1 MKLAAST
8 RESRNLQEELSEA
21 FRIKAQLA
29 ELHQAE
35 VAKNIEADKQVK
47 FFQGSVAAAFAERDQ
62 SLLEAEKAKE
72 KEELMS
78 QKFIPMQTRLEE
90 LSSDLLQ
97 QKRRND
103 ELLLDLA
110 KQEQQNENLK
120 KVVNKFFEIRQQSS
134 EGSLK
139 TTSDEKCECLLH
151 DPVEVWNYNDPSTS
165 DYISALEEELETVR
179 KSVDDLRNKMRMGLD
194 IEKHLR
200 KKVCDVEKN
209 LIRFNKVVMSGML
222 ELHKFYSQHRLGI
235 LNLLAEEKSQ
245 LKSTVDMIEE
255 HIKGFNLTQQNIVVS
270 EVVASSDETEC
281 RDVHVST
288 VTDMPSASTRN
299 DTASKIVAASNEDVE
314 ASEVLKQALQEKV
327 QTLLLLSQQE
337 ERQLLERNVNG
348 ALQKKIEELQRNLL
362 QVTHEKVKALM
373 ELAQLKQEH
382 QQLQE
387 KLANEAGQGNSLAE
401 KKQTNQERDV
411 GIKNVLKKTYL
422 RRWLGTL
429 DSTGR
434 SEVDV
439 HSSSQ
444 GDLSGRK
451 SNSMNVARMKI
462 ENATLKESLESM
474 EHLVSSTHRLRLA
487 LTRIRESMAEKSTEP
502 GLSGALDG
510 IISEAK
516 LVKTALG
523 SSLPISWSAE
533 VDVAPSSPRF
543 STEPSSPS
551 ADTTDEKM
559 DFVSAAG
566 FEMVELLIL
575 AAQVLKETISK
586 APENG
591 KDCCPSSS

>member
-8 RESRNLQEELSEA
+8 RESRNLQDELSEA

-35 VAKNIEADKQVK
+35 VAKNIEAEKQVK

-90 LSSDLLQ
+90 LTSDLLQ
-97 QKRRND
+97 QRRRND

-110 KQEQQNENLK
+110 KWEQQSENLK

-134 EGSLK
+134 EGSLE
-139 TTSDEKCECLLH
+139 TTWDEKCECLLH
-151 DPVEVWNYNDPSTS
+151 DPLEVWNYNDPSTS

-179 KSVDDLRNKMRMGLD
+179 KSVGDLRSKMQM
-194 IEKHLR
+194 
-200 KKVCDVEKN
+200 
-209 LIRFNKVVMSGML
+209 IRFNQVVMSGIL
-222 ELHKFYSQHRLGI
+222 ELHKFHSQHRLEI
-235 LNLLAEEKSQ
+235 LDLLADEKSK
-245 LKSTVDMIEE
+245 LKLMVDMIEE
-255 HIKGFNLTQQNIVVS
+255 HIKGSELTKQNVMVS
-270 EVVASSDETEC
+270 GVLTSSDQTEC

-288 VTDMPSASTRN
+288 VTDTSSASTRN
-299 DTASKIVAASNEDVE
+299 DSTSKVVVAPNQDNE

-327 QTLLLLSQQE
+327 QTLLLLSQQD

-362 QVTHEKVKALM
+362 QVAHEKVKALM

-382 QQLQE
+382 QQLKE
-387 KLANEAGQGNSLAE
+387 KLADEARQGNSLAE
-401 KKQTNQERDV
+401 KKHTNQERDA
-411 GIKNVLKKTYL
+411 GIKSVLKKTYL

-434 SEVDV
+434 SEVDT
-439 HSSSQ
+439 HSNSH

-451 SNSMNVARMKI
+451 SNSMDVARMKI

-487 LTRIRESMAEKSTEP
+487 LTRIRESMAEESTEP
-502 GLSGALDG
+502 CSSGALDG
-510 IISEAK
+510 ILSEAK

-533 VDVAPSSPRF
+533 VDDASSSPRF
-543 STEPSSPS
+543 SNEPSSNS
-551 ADTTDEKM
+551 GGTTDEKM

-575 AAQVLKETISK
+575 AAQALKETSSK
-586 APENG
+586 
-591 KDCCPSSS
+591 CS

>member
-8 RESRNLQEELSEA
+8 RESRNLQDELSEA

-35 VAKNIEADKQVK
+35 VAKNIEAEKQVK

-90 LSSDLLQ
+90 LTSDLLQ
-97 QKRRND
+97 QRRRND

-110 KQEQQNENLK
+110 KWEQQSENLK

-134 EGSLK
+134 EGSLE
-139 TTSDEKCECLLH
+139 TTWDEKCECLLH
-151 DPVEVWNYNDPSTS
+151 DPLEVWNYNDPSTS

-179 KSVDDLRNKMRMGLD
+179 KSVGDLRSKMQMGLD

-200 KKVCDVEKN
+200 KKVHDVEKN
-209 LIRFNKVVMSGML
+209 LIRFNQVVMSGIL
-222 ELHKFYSQHRLGI
+222 ELHKFHSQHRLEI
-235 LNLLAEEKSQ
+235 LDLLADEKSK
-245 LKSTVDMIEE
+245 LKLMVDMIEE
-255 HIKGFNLTQQNIVVS
+255 HIKGSELTKQNVMVS
-270 EVVASSDETEC
+270 GVLTSSDQTEC

-288 VTDMPSASTRN
+288 VTDTSSASTRN
-299 DTASKIVAASNEDVE
+299 DSTSKVVVAPNQDNE

-327 QTLLLLSQQE
+327 QTLLLLSQQD

-362 QVTHEKVKALM
+362 QVAHEKVKALM

-382 QQLQE
+382 QQLKE
-387 KLANEAGQGNSLAE
+387 KLADEARQGNSLAE
-401 KKQTNQERDV
+401 KKHTNQERDA
-411 GIKNVLKKTYL
+411 GIKSVLKKTYL

-434 SEVDV
+434 SEVDT
-439 HSSSQ
+439 HSNSH

-451 SNSMNVARMKI
+451 SNSMDVARMKI

-487 LTRIRESMAEKSTEP
+487 LTRIRESMAEESTEP
-502 GLSGALDG
+502 CSSGALDG
-510 IISEAK
+510 ILSEAK

-533 VDVAPSSPRF
+533 VDDASSSPRF
-543 STEPSSPS
+543 SNEPSSNS
-551 ADTTDEKM
+551 GGTTDEKM

-575 AAQVLKETISK
+575 AAQALKETSSK
-586 APENG
+586 
-591 KDCCPSSS
+591 CS

>member
-387 KLANEAGQGNSLAE
+387 YDISVSLNSNWFFLKFKLMKRLLLCCRKLANEAGQGNSLAE

-451 SNSMNVARMKI
+451 SNSMNVARSI
-462 ENATLKESLESM
+462 FFTVVCLL
-474 EHLVSSTHRLRLA
+474 
-487 LTRIRESMAEKSTEP
+487 
-502 GLSGALDG
+502 
-510 IISEAK
+510 
-516 LVKTALG
+516 
-523 SSLPISWSAE
+523 
-533 VDVAPSSPRF
+533 
-543 STEPSSPS
+543 
-551 ADTTDEKM
+551 
-559 DFVSAAG
+559 
-566 FEMVELLIL
+566 ELLML
-575 AAQVLKETISK
+575 ANL
-586 APENG
+586 
-591 KDCCPSSS
+591 

>member
-179 KSVDDLRNKMRMGLD
+179 KSVDDLRNKMRM
-194 IEKHLR
+194 
-200 KKVCDVEKN
+200 
-209 LIRFNKVVMSGML
+209 IRFNKVVMSGML

>member
-8 RESRNLQEELSEA
+8 RESRNLQDELSEA

-35 VAKNIEADKQVK
+35 VAKNIEAEKQVK

-90 LSSDLLQ
+90 LTSDLLQ
-97 QKRRND
+97 QRRRND

-110 KQEQQNENLK
+110 KWEQQSENLK

-134 EGSLK
+134 EGSLE
-139 TTSDEKCECLLH
+139 TTWDEKCECLLH
-151 DPVEVWNYNDPSTS
+151 DPLEVWNYNDPSTS

-179 KSVDDLRNKMRMGLD
+179 KSVGDLRSKMQMGLD

-200 KKVCDVEKN
+200 KKVHDVEKN
-209 LIRFNKVVMSGML
+209 LIRFNQVVMSGIL
-222 ELHKFYSQHRLGI
+222 ELHKFHSQHRLEI
-235 LNLLAEEKSQ
+235 LDLLADEKSK
-245 LKSTVDMIEE
+245 LKLMVDMIEE
-255 HIKGFNLTQQNIVVS
+255 HIKGSELTKQNVMVS
-270 EVVASSDETEC
+270 GVLTSSDQTEC

-288 VTDMPSASTRN
+288 VTDTSSASTRN
-299 DTASKIVAASNEDVE
+299 DSTSKVVVAPNQDNE

-327 QTLLLLSQQE
+327 QTLLLLSQQD

-362 QVTHEKVKALM
+362 QVAHEKVKALM

-382 QQLQE
+382 QQLKE
-387 KLANEAGQGNSLAE
+387 KLADEA
-401 KKQTNQERDV
+401 KKKHTNQERDA
-411 GIKNVLKKTYL
+411 GIKSVLKKTYL

-434 SEVDV
+434 SEVDT
-439 HSSSQ
+439 HSNSH

-451 SNSMNVARMKI
+451 SNSMDVARMKI

-487 LTRIRESMAEKSTEP
+487 LTRIRESMAEESTEP
-502 GLSGALDG
+502 CSSGALDG
-510 IISEAK
+510 ILSEAK

-533 VDVAPSSPRF
+533 VDDASSSPRF
-543 STEPSSPS
+543 SNEPSSNS
-551 ADTTDEKM
+551 GGTTDEKM

-575 AAQVLKETISK
+575 AAQALKETSSK
-586 APENG
+586 
-591 KDCCPSSS
+591 CS